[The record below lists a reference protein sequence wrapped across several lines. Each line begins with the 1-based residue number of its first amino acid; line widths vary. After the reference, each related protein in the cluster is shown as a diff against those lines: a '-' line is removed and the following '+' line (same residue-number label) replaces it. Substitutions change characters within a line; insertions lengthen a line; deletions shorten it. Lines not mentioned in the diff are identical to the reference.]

1 MTLVMTTLLC
11 LFLTCLHLLQE
22 EGSVEVDA
30 LEDELEEDAPRP
42 AHRSRSILVLVLV
55 ELPPIGTTRVFR
67 VYGWTSF
74 WRFLVDLD
82 GMLQFLD
89 SFT

>member
-42 AHRSRSILVLVLV
+42 AHRSRSILVLV
-55 ELPPIGTTRVFR
+55 ELPPIGTTVPGFFAFLAGQVFG
-67 VYGWTSF
+67 VF
-74 WRFLVDLD
+74 
-82 GMLQFLD
+82 
-89 SFT
+89 